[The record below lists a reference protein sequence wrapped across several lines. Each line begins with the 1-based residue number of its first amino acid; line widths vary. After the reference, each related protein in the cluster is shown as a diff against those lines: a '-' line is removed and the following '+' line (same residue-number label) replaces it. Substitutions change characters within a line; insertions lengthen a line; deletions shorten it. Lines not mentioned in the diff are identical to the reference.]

1 MAKKPTT
8 TRSKRTSKS
17 HPVENTTEET
27 RRDPKRDKDA
37 EAGAPSSTIMS
48 NRSATTA
55 PARPARWRRKRSIT
69 PPRTTERTGNNS
81 PRRRPSSET
90 GVLHAS
96 RRDDF
101 ATGRAHRWIS
111 VVH

>member
-37 EAGAPSSTIMS
+37 EAGAPIEHYHVE
-48 NRSATTA
+48 
-55 PARPARWRRKRSIT
+55 PKRDD
-69 PPRTTERTGNNS
+69 RTGS
-81 PRRRPSSET
+81 PGSVEEET
-90 GVLHAS
+90 LDHSAPYNRTYGK
-96 RRDDF
+96 
-101 ATGRAHRWIS
+101 
-111 VVH
+111 